1 MTSLGNERVSNELV
15 SNELVSKRTFFVWD
29 KCTRGKST
37 QSVNWG
43 KVYLCRKKVPPP
55 LLNLSAINR
64 KLIVLLFGF
73 FIQTG
78 TRDNLSEVD
87 FSFNRQWVQKIQN
100 EHYDINLT
108 SVTAVR

>member
-1 MTSLGNERVSNELV
+1 MYGINAPGENQHDQLIEE
-15 SNELVSKRTFFVWD
+15 
-29 KCTRGKST
+29 KCTYVGRKK
-37 QSVNWG
+37 N
-43 KVYLCRKKVPPP
+43 KPHCKLKKVPPP

-100 EHYDINLT
+100 EQLDINLT

>member
-1 MTSLGNERVSNELV
+1 M
-15 SNELVSKRTFFVWD
+15 
-29 KCTRGKST
+29 
-37 QSVNWG
+37 
-43 KVYLCRKKVPPP
+43 YLCRKKKNKPNCKLKKVPPP

-100 EHYDINLT
+100 EQYDINLT

>member
-1 MTSLGNERVSNELV
+1 MTSLGNELVSTELVSTELV

-43 KVYLCRKKVPPP
+43 P

-100 EHYDINLT
+100 EQYDINLT